1 MTGGGKRQ
9 TLMELKKSLQMK
21 SGKEKSL
28 AKKPKAHSQEKLINL
43 VIPKKTMD
51 RVKKDRRN
59 DSIKNLIKK
68 AKLQKIKTTKK
79 QSSLNSQVKKPSNE
93 PGTQPKENARSQ
105 TLKKSKKRKRGKHN
119 VEHDEPTRLQ
129 RRTRYLLVKM
139 KLEQNLIDA
148 YAGEGWKGQRY
159 E

>member
-21 SGKEKSL
+21 NGKVKSL
-28 AKKPKAHSQEKLINL
+28 GKKPKPLLQEKLINL
-43 VIPKKTMD
+43 VIPKKKMD

-79 QSSLNSQVKKPSNE
+79 QSSLKCQSENLSNGT
-93 PGTQPKENARSQ
+93 GTQPKENARSQ
-105 TLKKSKKRKRGKHN
+105 TIKKSRKRKRRKDN

-159 E
+159 